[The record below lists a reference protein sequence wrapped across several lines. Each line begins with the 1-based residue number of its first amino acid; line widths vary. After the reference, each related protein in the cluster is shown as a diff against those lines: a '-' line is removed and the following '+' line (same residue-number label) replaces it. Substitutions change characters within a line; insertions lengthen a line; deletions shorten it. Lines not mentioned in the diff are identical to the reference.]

1 MGATVKLIVG
11 LVLLVIGLLLF
22 ADSLGLHVF
31 PGNVNWWGNFLTVLT
46 GVVPILL
53 ILLGLFVIWLEM
65 DEMKAGKELK
75 KS

>member
-22 ADSLGLHVF
+22 ADSLGLHAF